1 MNLLINLINALY
13 LGLKKRNFH
22 LVSKYFTCLLLC
34 ILFLISGRAR
44 GQSTIIWT
52 GVTNSDWNTGSNWS
66 TGAVPGTL
74 DNVELGIKIVTNQ
87 PVVSGSFTVGSL
99 TIGADPTTLT
109 VGAGSSLAVT
119 GNITQNHN
127 TANTAPLNT
136 LTGSG
141 SISCG
146 TLIVGN
152 YTSSRIVQTA
162 TTELVSTVASLTI
175 NKDLVINST
184 TADLLSGGVGNNNA
198 LFSLQGGVVSLN
210 GQIKMTNQIP
220 AYLKTSAVINPLAKF
235 SIDITGSQNATLILK
250 DTGSINIANVRFAAI
265 DFYNPISGTGT
276 STVNYSGSNQVVYSS
291 SQAGLDQSPY
301 IYQNLVISGTGTK
314 TYGTVSGDQLTTGGN
329 LTISSGI
336 FDLRTLSDN
345 LTVNGN
351 FTNYGTLLLTASLG
365 AVFQGW
371 FFNAGTFSMPVSP
384 GSAPIFFS
392 GGNQQLTDSTATG
405 TGFQFL
411 KFTNAGTKRIHS
423 GNFYVIPNGIVNIVR
438 NAVVHVDSTA
448 TFTLRADTTGSS
460 AIAAIPTGS
469 NITGQVSVQQFIAG
483 SVGTAARGYL
493 FMSSPVNLSNS
504 ISGDRQYGINYLHGT
519 SLTSGVF
526 VGGPGGSANGFD
538 NGSNVN
544 PLMYINRE
552 DIPTC
557 NATFLCG
564 QARGVLKINY
574 PDPNQIGTSTR
585 YNNTSTPDTVIYM
598 PIANGFQL
606 YYLGNRVLSNGT
618 TSGTKFTAPV
628 NYPEN
633 VTLTNT
639 GTINQSNVQ
648 VKVWFRSDHYLSY
661 TNLSNS
667 DDPGNNFL
675 GNPYPSNI
683 NWDYLSTTNSN
694 AQIYGPNLKTTIY
707 IENPINHQEQPY
719 QADSTHDR
727 NTVYYGVG
735 LASNIIH
742 PSQGFGVTVDASS
755 ANPYAASLL
764 LREGC
769 KQNNQ
774 VTDTAQIN
782 TMMANARLKTNAL
795 VLSSRTPQVRNTVTP
810 AKVAAKAN
818 RNTPHVVKTEDKK
831 LIRLKLY
838 NIDKDTVSNND
849 EILIQFKRSA
859 KEKYLSG
866 EDAYD
871 LVDIP
876 NMATVML
883 SSYSSDH
890 IPLSI
895 NTLPLPAKDQKILL
909 FTDGTE
915 SGNYRLLLTQLDN
928 IPVKY
933 QLKLI
938 DKFTG
943 KAIDIRKVKEVDFQI
958 DKNNSLTF
966 GDRFVINIV
975 NNNRKK

>member
-1 MNLLINLINALY
+1 MI
-13 LGLKKRNFH
+13 
-22 LVSKYFTCLLLC
+22 
-34 ILFLISGRAR
+34 FLIGGKAF

-52 GVTNSDWNTGSNWS
+52 GTTNTDWNTGSNWS
-66 TGAVPGTL
+66 AGTVPGTL
-74 DNVELGIKIVTNQ
+74 DNVQLGMNVVNNQPIVTGN
-87 PVVSGSFTVGSL
+87 FTVGSL
-99 TIGADPTTLT
+99 TIGACSTTLT
-109 VGAGSSLAVT
+109 VVAGSSLAVT
-119 GNITQNHN
+119 GNIIQNHG
-127 TANTAPLNT
+127 TANIAPLNT
-136 LTGSG
+136 ISGNG

-146 TLIVGN
+146 TMIVGN
-152 YTSSRIVQTA
+152 YLSSRIVQTA

-220 AYLKTSAVINPLAKF
+220 AYLKTSTVINPLAKF
-235 SIDITGSQNATLILK
+235 SIDITTSQNATLILK
-250 DTGSINIANVRFAAI
+250 DTGSINIANVRFAAV
-265 DFYNPISGTGT
+265 DFYNPISGTGK
-276 STVNYSGSNQVVYSS
+276 STVNYNGANQVVYSS
-291 SQAGLDQSPY
+291 SQADLDQSPY
-301 IYQNLVISGTGTK
+301 IYQNLIVSGTGTK
-314 TYGTVSGDQLTTGGN
+314 TYGTVSGSQLVTGGD
-329 LTISSGI
+329 LTISSGTL
-336 FDLRTLSDN
+336 DLRTLSDN

-351 FTNYGTLLLTASLG
+351 FTNYGTLLLTGSLG
-365 AVFQGW
+365 ATFQGW
-371 FFNAGTFSMPVSP
+371 FFNAGTFSMPVSS

-392 GGNQQLTDSTATG
+392 GGNQQLTDSTVTG

-411 KFTNAGTKRIHS
+411 KFTNAGTKRIHN
-423 GNFYVIPNGIVNIVR
+423 GKFYIVPNGIVNIVR
-438 NAVVHVDSTA
+438 NAAVHVDSTA
-448 TFTLRADTTGSS
+448 TFTLQADTTGSS

-469 NITGQVSVQQFIAG
+469 SITGQVSMQQFIAG

-519 SLTSGVF
+519 SLTTGAF
-526 VGGPGGSANGFD
+526 VGGPGGSTNGFD

-544 PLMYINRE
+544 PLMYLNRE

-598 PIANGFQL
+598 PIANGFEL
-606 YYLGNRVLSNGT
+606 YYLGNRILSNGT

-639 GTINQSNVQ
+639 GTINQSNIQ
-648 VKVWFRSDHYLSY
+648 VKVWFRNDHYLSY

-667 DDPGNNFL
+667 DDPGNNLL
-675 GNPYPSNI
+675 GNPYPSKI
-683 NWDYLSTTNSN
+683 NWDYLSATNSN
-694 AQIYGPNLKTTIY
+694 AQIYGPNLSTIIY
-707 IENPINHQEQPY
+707 ISNPFNHQQQPY

-727 NTVYYGVG
+727 NSVYYGVG
-735 LASNIIH
+735 LASNIIQ
-742 PSQGFGVTVDASS
+742 PSQGFGVVVNASS

-782 TMMANARLKTNAL
+782 TMTANARLNT
-795 VLSSRTPQVRNTVTP
+795 SSFVAASRMAPVNSTVVP
-810 AKVAAKAN
+810 AAKVPTKAN
-818 RNTPHVVKTEDKK
+818 RSSLHVVKTEDKK
-831 LIRLKLY
+831 IIRLKLY

-849 EILIQFKRSA
+849 EILIQFKRTA
-859 KEKYLSG
+859 KEKYVAG

-871 LVDIP
+871 LVDMP

-883 SSYSSDH
+883 SGYSSDH

-915 SGNYRLLLTQLDN
+915 SGNYRLLITQLDN
-928 IPVKY
+928 IPVSY
-933 QLKLI
+933 HIKLI

-943 KAIDIRKVKEVDFQI
+943 KVTDLRRKKDFDFQI
-958 DKNNSLTF
+958 DKNNPNSF
-966 GDRFVINIV
+966 GDRFVINII
-975 NNNRKK
+975 NNNGNK